1 MLAINLV
8 ISKKPEEEIIL
19 NIALFSGANNSSV
32 FEIRTS
38 FSPFRFLV
46 FYFEAFLLG
55 IYK

>member
-38 FSPFRFLV
+38 FSFPLSRILFWGFSTRN
-46 FYFEAFLLG
+46 
-55 IYK
+55 I

>member
-38 FSPFRFLV
+38 FSFPLSRILF
-46 FYFEAFLLG
+46 
-55 IYK
+55 